1 MKAKEK
7 YKNFDPAKG
16 LKQFCGISETP
27 MIQMEHLRQL
37 DFPIT
42 RGISYERTVD
52 EFLLQLETNDALRDL
67 RNHKDMAV
75 LLNEEGAMIREKGLW
90 TLYFTPN
97 RSEHLTLKPE
107 AVDPDDI
114 EMLEDLITAAVNEAL
129 RKVDEEVAASMSK
142 MSGGFGGLGGLGF

>member
-7 YKNFDPAKG
+7 YKNYDPAEG
-16 LKQFCGISETP
+16 LKQFSGISETP

-52 EFLLQLETNDALRDL
+52 EFLLQLGTNDALRAL
-67 RNHKDMAV
+67 RSHKDMAV
-75 LLNEEGAMIREKGLW
+75 LLNEEGALIRDRGQW

-97 RSEHLTLKPE
+97 RSEHLTLKPD
-107 AVDPDDI
+107 A
-114 EMLEDLITAAVNEAL
+114 DLYDVLLDLQTCPHQVRSL
-129 RKVDEEVAASMSK
+129 VRR
-142 MSGGFGGLGGLGF
+142 